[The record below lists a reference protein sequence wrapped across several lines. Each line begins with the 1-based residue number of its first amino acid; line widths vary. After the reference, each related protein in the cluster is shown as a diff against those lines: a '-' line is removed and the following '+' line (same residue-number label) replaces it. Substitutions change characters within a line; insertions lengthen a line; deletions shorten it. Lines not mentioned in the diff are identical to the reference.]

1 MKLALEL
8 MRLRASPKGLDLAE
22 THAVLSFG
30 TLFSCQGAP
39 APSGRDKPSGFGQMV
54 LPCSRSALTARR

>member
-1 MKLALEL
+1 
-8 MRLRASPKGLDLAE
+8 MRLCISLLGVNQSGLAGRVRTGE

-39 APSGRDKPSGFGQMV
+39 S
-54 LPCSRSALTARR
+54 LPPVGADSTSALLL